1 VDSPTDSGM
10 SKSAFATEPGISW
23 CYCIKLCI
31 GWILILT
38 FSTWKRIW
46 SWAPCIKITSG
57 HQKSVF
63 GEARAS
69 KFFWLLQDM
78 GDQHE
83 TSLLD
88 ASVHNTAI
96 LILEYEWNLAA
107 KRV

>member
-1 VDSPTDSGM
+1 VDSPIDSGM

-46 SWAPCIKITSG
+46 SWAPRIKCNY
-57 HQKSVF
+57 KR
-63 GEARAS
+63 EARAS
-69 KFFWLLQDM
+69 KFVWLLQDM
-78 GDQHE
+78 GDHHE

>member
-1 VDSPTDSGM
+1 
-10 SKSAFATEPGISW
+10 
-23 CYCIKLCI
+23 
-31 GWILILT
+31 
-38 FSTWKRIW
+38 
-46 SWAPCIKITSG
+46 
-57 HQKSVF
+57 
-63 GEARAS
+63 
-69 KFFWLLQDM
+69 M